1 MRIVLQRV
9 SKASVSVDGKEVSAI
24 GRGLLLFIGIGKE
37 SSTVQAEQLAKKISR
52 LRIFSDNKGKMNL
65 SVRDISGEILLISQF
80 TLYASTKK
88 GNRPSFTESEEPV
101 KAKRKYLEFAELLE
115 RHGVTVKKGIFGANM
130 AVSLE
135 NDGPVTLIEG
145 RW

>member
-9 SKASVSVDGKEVSAI
+9 SKASVSVDGKEISAI
-24 GRGLLLFIGIGKE
+24 GRGLLLFIGIGKG
-37 SSTVQAEQLAKKISR
+37 SSTVQAEQLAKKISQ

-101 KAKRKYLEFAELLE
+101 KAKQKYLEFAELLE
-115 RHGVTVKKGIFGANM
+115 RHGVTVKKGIFAANM

-135 NDGPVTLIEG
+135 NDGPVTL
-145 RW
+145 

>member
-9 SKASVSVDGKEVSAI
+9 SKASVSVDGKEISAI

-37 SSTVQAEQLAKKISR
+37 SSTVQAEHLAKKISQ
-52 LRIFSDNKGKMNL
+52 LRIFSDNNGKMNL
-65 SVRDISGEILLISQF
+65 SVRDIGGEILLISQF

-101 KAKRKYLEFAELLE
+101 KAKQKYLEFAELLE
-115 RHGVTVKKGIFGANM
+115 RHGVTVKKGLFGATM
-130 AVSLE
+130 AVTLE
-135 NDGPVTLIEG
+135 NDGPVTLVF
-145 RW
+145 

>member
-9 SKASVSVDGKEVSAI
+9 GKASVSVDGKEISAI
-24 GRGLLLFIGIGKE
+24 GRGLLLFIGIGKG
-37 SSTVQAEQLAKKISR
+37 SSTVQAEQLAKKISQ

-65 SVRDISGEILLISQF
+65 SVRDISGEVLLISQF

-101 KAKRKYLEFAELLE
+101 KAKQKYLEFAELLE

-130 AVSLE
+130 AVTLE
-135 NDGPVTLIEG
+135 NDGPVTLVL
-145 RW
+145 

>member
-9 SKASVSVDGKEVSAI
+9 SKASVSVDGKEISAI
-24 GRGLLLFIGIGKE
+24 GRGLLLFIGIGKG
-37 SSTVQAEQLAKKISR
+37 SSAVQAEQLAKKISQ

-101 KAKRKYLEFAELLE
+101 KAKQKYLEFAELLE

-130 AVSLE
+130 AVTLE
-135 NDGPVTLIEG
+135 NDGPVTLVL
-145 RW
+145 